1 MKILVLKLPTS
12 DKNYELSIEEG
23 DFKVDEQI
31 LVNTGHSIEIARIHK
46 IKEKSKKTENTSDD
60 LSIKFVR
67 KVDQKDREK
76 ASELKRQALDFLPI
90 CQERIRAYDLD
101 SMKLLNAD
109 LSFDEKKVTFY
120 FSADGR
126 IDFRGLVSDLAK
138 KFKKIIRLQQ
148 IGARDKAKI
157 IGGAG
162 RCGRSLCCSNFLNDI
177 ESVTLD
183 MAKEQDI
190 SFGSSKLSGSC
201 GKLMCCLMFE
211 LDEYKKLAEGMPA
224 VGSTVEHKKEQC
236 RVVSRSLIKQTYTI
250 EKKDGQRIEVTK

>member
-1 MKILVLKLPTS
+1 MKTLLLKLPAS
-12 DKNYELSIEEG
+12 DKNYELDIEEG

-31 LVNTGHSIEIARIHK
+31 IINTGHTLEIARIHK
-46 IKEKSKKTENTSDD
+46 IKNKSSKTEKNNDEN
-60 LSIKFVR
+60 IKFIK
-67 KVDQKDREK
+67 KVDQKDKEK
-76 ASELKRQALDFLPI
+76 AIELKRQAIGFLPI
-90 CQERIRAYDLD
+90 CQERIKAYDLD

-109 LSFDEKKVTFY
+109 LSFDEKKITFY

-162 RCGRSLCCSNFLNDI
+162 RCGRNLCCGTFLNNI

-211 LDEYKKLAEGMPA
+211 LDEYRKLAKGMPE
-224 VGSTVEHKKEQC
+224 VGSNIEYKKEQC

-250 EKKDGQRIEVTK
+250 ENKEGQRIEVKK